1 MAITT
6 PLTLTRFQGAIESG
20 ITTGNPNT
28 HTRAAAS
35 MVRYAT
41 VSAAS
46 SANIMLPGDA
56 TNIQFRLIITAGSAG
71 QTSKVQFGNL
81 NDAAHFG
88 TFNSVSAAGLY
99 NIPNVVSAQSL
110 LTQVGTDNLLIVRGS
125 STNLNQL
132 GRAIVEF
139 TRGPS
144 GG

>member
-1 MAITT
+1 MGT
-6 PLTLTRFQGAIESG
+6 PLTLTRFQGDIQSG
-20 ITTGNPNT
+20 ITTGNPST
-28 HTRAAAS
+28 HTRAS
-35 MVRYAT
+35 TSVVRFAT

-56 TNIQFRLIITAGSAG
+56 TNIQMRLIITAGSAG

-88 TFNSVSAAGLY
+88 AFTQVSAAGLY
-99 NIPNVVSAQSL
+99 NFPTTVSAQSL
-110 LTQVGTDNLLIVRGS
+110 LTQVGQDNLLIVRGS

-139 TRGPS
+139 TRGPT